1 DVVRDWPAAALALR
15 RVHAAEARQESLPRG
30 SLTLFAARLFLA
42 ERDRP
47 RARELLAR
55 RYPRSLPWRSDPR
68 GLFLV
73 RLERDRIV
81 VQHGGPVGPS
91 GREWEGASA
100 EQLTQAI
107 LNEQLVG
114 LPEHAAYLGREL
126 QRAEVAARLG
136 LPYRQD
142 APLDWE

>member
-1 DVVRDWPAAALALR
+1 MTLLERDILAMLLALNT
-15 RVHAAEARQESLPRG
+15 VFMILILPNIVPIDY
-30 SLTLFAARLFLA
+30 SH
-42 ERDRP
+42 
-47 RARELLAR
+47 
-55 RYPRSLPWRSDPR
+55 DPR

-73 RLERDRIV
+73 RLDGDRIV
-81 VQHGGPVGPS
+81 VQHGGPAGPS

-142 APLDWE
+142 APLDWGRVRAATPGG